1 MGIITYKKTLII
13 LLISLFYLSPLNAS
27 VYKTYS
33 QWEIDAVFV
42 AWLINRH
49 VEKDS
54 EFIIVEKGVFIE
66 SEYAINTPNS
76 RFRRGGKE
84 TAFESALRQL
94 NIHTSCTDSLTPII
108 RIIELAPWRKS
119 EYIHVLTF
127 ESDIFTLLKKQDI
140 SAVFS
145 YIDEYCKGEKK

>member
-1 MGIITYKKTLII
+1 MGFIAYNKSLI
-13 LLISLFYLSPLNAS
+13 LLFLSLLCLSSLNAS

-33 QWEIDAVFV
+33 QWEIDALFV

-49 VEKDS
+49 VDKES
-54 EFIIVEKGVFIE
+54 EFIIVEKGAFIE
-66 SEYAINTPNS
+66 PEYAINTPDS

-108 RIIELAPWRKS
+108 RIIELAPWRKA

-127 ESDIFTLLKKQDI
+127 ESDIITLLNKQDI